1 VLYNL
6 DKLVWVC
13 VCTQKLFC
21 AFCEVSEYSKG
32 VHSHRVASRLQYV
45 VKIKAKITI
54 TLHDF
59 FQRDVIH

>member
-1 VLYNL
+1 MLYNVG
-6 DKLVWVC
+6 KLVC
-13 VCTQKLFC
+13 VCVRTQKLFC
-21 AFCEVSEYSKG
+21 VFSVVSEYSKG
-32 VHSHRVASRLQYV
+32 VHSHRAASRLQYV